1 MRHSMLRNL
10 FSRRAAS
17 PRAPVRAPA
26 NDSSYMEFPVVLRR
40 HVAGAGWVIA
50 EGPLSVIM
58 EAVAC
63 LPTER
68 RNEFTIGFAFPSAT
82 ACDQVRQE
90 EPA

>member
-1 MRHSMLRNL
+1 MLRTL
-10 FSRRAAS
+10 FSRRAIP
-17 PRAPVRAPA
+17 PRAPARAPA
-26 NDSSYMEFPVVLRR
+26 NDSFYMEFPVVLRR
-40 HVAGAGWVIA
+40 SVAGADWVVA
-50 EGPLSVIM
+50 EGPLSVIL

-82 ACDQVRQE
+82 AYDQARQE

>member
-1 MRHSMLRNL
+1 MLRNL
-10 FSRRAAS
+10 LSRRAAS
-17 PRAPVRAPA
+17 PRAPARAPA
-26 NDSSYMEFPVVLRR
+26 DDSFYMEFPVVLRR
-40 HVAGAGWVIA
+40 RVAAADWVVA
-50 EGPLSVIM
+50 EGPLGVIM

-82 ACDQVRQE
+82 ASDQARQE